1 VISLNEAKRT
11 LDIYTS
17 NPAKAVKT
25 AYRVRVK
32 AKWPPFTKTTETSK
46 IFKIK
51 VTLPAQP
58 AQASPTEIIV
68 GPLKNAR
75 SEVVN
80 NAEAPNKTIL
90 TCPFGSNPEDC
101 LPKIKQITNSGLM
114 TLYFPMPLE
123 SILDDINFRNA
134 SRTLDIELKQKEPQM
149 NVSIID
155 W

>member
-32 AKWPPFTKTTETSK
+32 AKWPPFTKTTETSN

-51 VTLPAQP
+51 VTVPAQP
-58 AQASPTEIIV
+58 SPTEINFA
-68 GPLKNAR
+68 PLKNPT
-75 SEVVN
+75 SELVN
-80 NAEAPNKTIL
+80 NAEASNKTIE

-101 LPKIKQITNSGLM
+101 LPKIKKITNSGVM
-114 TLYFPMPLE
+114 TLFFPMPLE
-123 SILDDINFRNA
+123 LILNEIDFRNA
-134 SRTLDIELKQKEPQM
+134 SRTLDIQLKQREPQM